1 MGNSFTKWDHSPN
14 STSQLTKSKPTQ
26 LIKRRPIFKCSLS
39 PLLGQWHNPVPRGD
53 KALLA
58 SLWQGCA
65 TQHDHQSQT
74 GAALRCLMLQDAA
87 DLNLS
92 CTPKGWTLLLSG
104 HWEVSGFILFYLFV
118 CLLNYLLIYLK
129 LGMTFRKEVQYT
141 LSFWYHIKR
150 HKWLEN
156 CKLDSESWFLL
167 DLLLIRSFF
176 EKDKF
181 LRSFWIVIKPQHHK

>member
-14 STSQLTKSKPTQ
+14 STSQLTKSRPTQ

-74 GAALRCLMLQDAA
+74 GAALRCLQLSVAWCFRTQQTWTWAA
-87 DLNLS
+87 HPRVGLFCSQVTGRSL
-92 CTPKGWTLLLSG
+92 G
-104 HWEVSGFILFYLFV
+104 LFYFILFV

-167 DLLLIRSFF
+167 DLLLIY
-176 EKDKF
+176 
-181 LRSFWIVIKPQHHK
+181 